1 MDEERGIRTRG
12 SDEGVTLGT
21 TRSGRSLITPKEH
34 GSGD

>member
-1 MDEERGIRTRG
+1 MDEERGIRIRS

-21 TRSGRSLITPKEH
+21 TGSGRFLITPKEH